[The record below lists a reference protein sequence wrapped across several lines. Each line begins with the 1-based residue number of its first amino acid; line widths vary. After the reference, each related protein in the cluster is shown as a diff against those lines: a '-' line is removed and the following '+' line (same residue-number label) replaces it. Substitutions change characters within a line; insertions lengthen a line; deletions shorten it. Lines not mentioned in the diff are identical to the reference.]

1 MKKSM
6 YKTKEEMPLFL
17 TVMDVANLLGISRA
31 SAYELVRQE
40 NFPKL
45 KIVQGRT
52 IIPRDRLLEW
62 LDEQTRYDRIQPAK
76 YRVENKQEK
85 EYALRKQRYSV
96 HNSWQRQLF
105 QGIQRFLT
113 PQKSVG
119 CRKGYCV
126 NLCVAESEKSSFIR
140 KNSGLC
146 YALRKYFKEKHLKNL
161 SKKLFWLIENF
172 QQKTLD
178 IFSNVWYVVVAKNK
192 NEGGK

>member
-62 LDEQTRYDRIQPAK
+62 LDEQTRYDEI
-76 YRVENKQEK
+76 
-85 EYALRKQRYSV
+85 
-96 HNSWQRQLF
+96 
-105 QGIQRFLT
+105 
-113 PQKSVG
+113 
-119 CRKGYCV
+119 
-126 NLCVAESEKSSFIR
+126 
-140 KNSGLC
+140 
-146 YALRKYFKEKHLKNL
+146 
-161 SKKLFWLIENF
+161 
-172 QQKTLD
+172 
-178 IFSNVWYVVVAKNK
+178 
-192 NEGGK
+192 

>member
-62 LDEQTRYDRIQPAK
+62 LDEQTRY
-76 YRVENKQEK
+76 
-85 EYALRKQRYSV
+85 
-96 HNSWQRQLF
+96 
-105 QGIQRFLT
+105 
-113 PQKSVG
+113 
-119 CRKGYCV
+119 
-126 NLCVAESEKSSFIR
+126 
-140 KNSGLC
+140 
-146 YALRKYFKEKHLKNL
+146 
-161 SKKLFWLIENF
+161 
-172 QQKTLD
+172 
-178 IFSNVWYVVVAKNK
+178 
-192 NEGGK
+192 